1 MIFAPEPECAAGL
14 PPRSLIPAFTV
25 FLSSSDKQFSQSSE
39 LPPGGSDYYA
49 DMHTGRSTE
58 TKSATRVLAVVLSAG
73 LLCQG
78 GVTRAQTPARG
89 GSQPPAPGAGRG
101 AAPAST
107 SKVDANLL
115 QLMRGILY
123 PASNVLFAAQDDLS
137 KLTPVADP
145 SVSPNPLT
153 STYGGWQAV
162 ENAGL
167 AIAEAANLIALPG
180 RLCANGKP
188 VPVQR
193 ADWVKYTQ
201 GLRTV
206 GLAAYKA
213 AQSKD
218 QDKMVEVAG
227 SVSDACAA
235 CHDVYREK
243 KNGDQDRCL
252 P

>member
-1 MIFAPEPECAAGL
+1 MN
-14 PPRSLIPAFTV
+14 
-25 FLSSSDKQFSQSSE
+25 
-39 LPPGGSDYYA
+39 
-49 DMHTGRSTE
+49 TGRWLE
-58 TKSATRVLAVVLSAG
+58 AKSAPRVLAVALSAG
-73 LLCQG
+73 LLCLG
-78 GVTRAQTPARG
+78 AVTRAQTPARG
-89 GSQPPAPGAGRG
+89 ASQTPARGTAAPAGGG
-101 AAPAST
+101 AARAST

-167 AIAEAANLIALPG
+167 AIAESANLIAIPG
-180 RLCANGKP
+180 RLCSNGKP

-201 GLRTV
+201 GLRTA

-218 QDKMVEVAG
+218 QDKIVEVAG